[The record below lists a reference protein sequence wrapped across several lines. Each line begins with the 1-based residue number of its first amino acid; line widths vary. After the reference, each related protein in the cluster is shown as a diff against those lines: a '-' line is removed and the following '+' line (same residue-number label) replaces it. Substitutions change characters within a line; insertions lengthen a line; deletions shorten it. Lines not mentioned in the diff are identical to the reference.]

1 MQESVL
7 RVAVFFRSKEFK
19 LLRAELH
26 PKMKWQP
33 AVHDMRVECLQR
45 QLALEQQEQN
55 HALCKQGHYV
65 AEGGGESQLDRAYR
79 MESPQAIETVLCLPK
94 RTTEDAQDVM
104 SVFRSMQ
111 ELPVE
116 ARVSKCRR
124 DHNHYSVPSPKA
136 LGTGIQ
142 SLAQLT
148 LLLPTTLQHSRLNR
162 NHISTRLR
170 IRQPC

>member
-19 LLRAELH
+19 HLRAELH
-26 PKMKWQP
+26 PEMKRQP

-79 MESPQAIETVLCLPK
+79 MESPQAIETVLCLFWFSANPPRK
-94 RTTEDAQDVM
+94 LIK
-104 SVFRSMQ
+104 SG
-111 ELPVE
+111 E
-116 ARVSKCRR
+116 AS
-124 DHNHYSVPSPKA
+124 SS
-136 LGTGIQ
+136 T
-142 SLAQLT
+142 SQL
-148 LLLPTTLQHSRLNR
+148 S
-162 NHISTRLR
+162 
-170 IRQPC
+170 

>member
-1 MQESVL
+1 MEPDT
-7 RVAVFFRSKEFK
+7 VAYACF
-19 LLRAELH
+19 
-26 PKMKWQP
+26 
-33 AVHDMRVECLQR
+33 D
-45 QLALEQQEQN
+45 
-55 HALCKQGHYV
+55 LC
-65 AEGGGESQLDRAYR
+65 SQDTPNCVINTGMPLVGFGWCK
-79 MESPQAIETVLCLPK
+79 TCLPK